1 MSSCL
6 SSTRRIPGTLI
17 AFAVVADWHTGS
29 VYSQQPVS
37 AKPMATN
44 REEGT

>member
-6 SSTRRIPGTLI
+6 SSTRRIPGTPI
-17 AFAVVADWHTGS
+17 VFAVVADWHTES
-29 VYSQQPVS
+29 VYSQQS
-37 AKPMATN
+37 AKLVATN